1 MSTQV
6 QFKDYSMGFKDD
18 DGKVYNLIDHLNMQL
33 DEGKALGIVGE
44 SGCGKSMTSLSL
56 MRLLPAA
63 ASVQGGE
70 ILLNG
75 EDLLKKSEPEM
86 EKIRGKQIA
95 MIFQEPMT
103 ALNPVMTIGKQIGEC
118 LKLHH
123 PEMKEDEIRKQVCE
137 ALNDVGIANP
147 ETRIDQYPHEF
158 SGGMRQ
164 RVMIAMAII
173 NHPAI
178 LIADEPTTALDV
190 TIQAQILDIMRRLK
204 GSSGSLMLITHNLG
218 IVAEICEEVVVM
230 YAGRAIERGTL
241 KAIFDNPLHPYT
253 QGLMASVPTIKR
265 MAGDD
270 LIKAIGAK
278 GGVVGIES
286 APHTTMSK
294 TKLTHDLD
302 SVMEHFE
309 YVKNLIGIDHVGF
322 GVDCLYGDHVG
333 VHHAF
338 AAALSTAETA
348 NTSYEEVPFVW
359 GLENPTEASWNI
371 IRWLVKHNYS
381 EEDIGKVIG
390 GNAIRVLREVW
401 A

>member
-1 MSTQV
+1 
-6 QFKDYSMGFKDD
+6 MGFKDD

-123 PEMKEDEIRKQVCE
+123 PEMKEHEIRKQVCE

-294 TKLTHDLD
+294 TKMTHDLD

>member
-294 TKLTHDLD
+294 TKMTHDLD

>member
-123 PEMKEDEIRKQVCE
+123 PEMKEDEIRKQVCD

-218 IVAEICEEVVVM
+218 IVAEICEESCKQKSIAEMKKVPQ
-230 YAGRAIERGTL
+230 
-241 KAIFDNPLHPYT
+241 NLH
-253 QGLMASVPTIKR
+253 S
-265 MAGDD
+265 
-270 LIKAIGAK
+270 
-278 GGVVGIES
+278 
-286 APHTTMSK
+286 
-294 TKLTHDLD
+294 
-302 SVMEHFE
+302 
-309 YVKNLIGIDHVGF
+309 
-322 GVDCLYGDHVG
+322 
-333 VHHAF
+333 
-338 AAALSTAETA
+338 
-348 NTSYEEVPFVW
+348 
-359 GLENPTEASWNI
+359 
-371 IRWLVKHNYS
+371 
-381 EEDIGKVIG
+381 
-390 GNAIRVLREVW
+390 
-401 A
+401 